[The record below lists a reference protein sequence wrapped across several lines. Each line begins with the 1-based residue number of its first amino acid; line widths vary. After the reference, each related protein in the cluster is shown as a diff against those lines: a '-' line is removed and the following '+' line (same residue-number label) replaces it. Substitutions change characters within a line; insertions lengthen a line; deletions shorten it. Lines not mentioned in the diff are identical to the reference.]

1 MPPLSL
7 VGHDFGILERVR
19 PTSSKKV
26 AVFWEGNW
34 SSKIDEILCALLV
47 GKSAPINL
55 VRKLFEEESHIK
67 Y

>member
-19 PTSSKKV
+19 HLAKRLL
-26 AVFWEGNW
+26 FFREGNW
-34 SSKIDEILCALLV
+34 SSKIDEILGALLV

-55 VRKLFEEESHIK
+55 EGKLFEEDSRIK